1 MGVHIHMA
9 QITPIILKQG
19 QSFHTDNRTLYLI
32 ADGSLS
38 ATAGDIT
45 LQFNAGDMPGI
56 LELFKQKD
64 SFTYQIEDS
73 ATLIPVPVSSP
84 DALCDYLKASE
95 PNRQKLFSS
104 FLQQMKA
111 LLFQYEAS
119 FYECTSL
126 YETLVND
133 YRQYVL
139 FCQKYQYPAQSLT
152 GFDKIK
158 APAKAADSFL
168 SSYYDSLSVSS
179 CPEDAAILTG
189 LLFHGSQDCDRILT
203 NTALLSRYQQ
213 IVSALY
219 LNQTGNDLI
228 SLNLSLLSR
237 FRPDSEDTDSVLSG
251 VRFLLANLDMNEH
264 ADSKLLMERTL
275 QFEAQQKR
283 LSEVSSSAE
292 DNSAAGTIDAALS
305 GSLEQILE
313 YSGLS
318 IDEKEELRNFTQQ
331 YIKLEDKFSSD
342 EEPRRLYQKYTN
354 AFLHLY
360 RDITMKALEDSDIP
374 TLVRM
379 FLYFGYL
386 DEDLAGISNARLLYQ
401 LAENYKPQEDSN
413 VYLFFDWM
421 NAIYQGR
428 KEPSRNEFD
437 EEYSAVIHKM
447 KVQGD
452 ISAAQ
457 EKEYQDDTRRKAE
470 YELANMF
477 PQVNKMT
484 YGRIGSYCPVFSE
497 HNLLRSL
504 TSSFVTK
511 EKIMPCIQKIKAADY
526 SAFYRE
532 TIYSNPDIGIN
543 KDFIHVEVLPDFI
556 LMPNT
561 GVRGAMW
568 QEIENRRRTTPARMM
583 LPIFYLDDLDSR
595 LIRLTGEYRWE
606 MCKRI
611 QGGRWNDL
619 TELSLTSEYFDY
631 IQFYRKNN
639 DLSQDAKD
647 KIKNALMKTK
657 NNYKEMFVLDYTS
670 WILYESTG
678 SPRLNKVAR
687 NILFTYCPFTKEI
700 RAILE
705 TNPIYREILD
715 RYRIKNAQ
723 KVHHL
728 DIVRQK
734 IFNLHRPLPEEIE
747 DEYTFVNL

>member
-1 MGVHIHMA
+1 MA
-9 QITPIILKQG
+9 QITPVTLKQG
-19 QSFHTDNRTLYLI
+19 QCFHTDNRTLYLI
-32 ADGSLS
+32 TDGSLS
-38 ATAGDIT
+38 ATAGELT
-45 LQFNAGDMPGI
+45 LHFTAGDMPG
-56 LELFKQKD
+56 LLDLFKSKD
-64 SFTYQIEDS
+64 SFTYQAEDLV
-73 ATLIPVPVSSP
+73 TLMPVSVPSLE
-84 DALCDYLKASE
+84 ALCDYLKTSEAS
-95 PNRQKLFSS
+95 RQKLFTS

-111 LLFQYEAS
+111 LFFQYEAS

-126 YETLVND
+126 YETLVSD

-139 FCQKYQYPAQSLT
+139 LCQKYQYPAQSLT

-158 APAKAADSFL
+158 APVKSMDSFL
-168 SSYYDSLSVSS
+168 SSYYDSLSASS
-179 CPEDAAILTG
+179 CPKDSAVLTG
-189 LLFHGSQDCDRILT
+189 LLFHGGLDCDRIL
-203 NTALLSRYQQ
+203 AGLSLLSRYQQ
-213 IVSALY
+213 LVSALY
-219 LNQTGNDLI
+219 LNQTGNDLL

-237 FRPDSEDTDSVLSG
+237 FRPDTEDTEALLSG
-251 VRFLLANLDMNEH
+251 VRFLLVNLDMNEH
-264 ADSKLLMERTL
+264 TDSKLLGERTL

-283 LSEVSSSAE
+283 LSEAPSATEDSSG
-292 DNSAAGTIDAALS
+292 AGTIDASLA
-305 GSLEQILE
+305 GSLEQILL
-313 YSGLS
+313 YSTLS
-318 IDEKEELRNFTQQ
+318 IEERETLRNLTQQ
-331 YIKLEDKFSSD
+331 YRELEDKFSSD
-342 EEPRRLYQKYTN
+342 EGPRRLYQKYTES
-354 AFLHLY
+354 FLTLY
-360 RDITMKALEDSDIP
+360 RNVTMKALEDSEIP
-374 TLVRM
+374 ILVRM

-386 DEDLAGISNARLLYQ
+386 DEDLAGIANARLLYQ
-401 LAENYKPQEDSN
+401 LAQSYTPAKDSN

-421 NAIYQGR
+421 TAIFQGK

-447 KVQGD
+447 KLHGD

-457 EKEYQDDTRRKAE
+457 EKEYLADSRKKAE

-484 YGRIGSYCPVFSE
+484 YGRISSYCPVFSE

-511 EKIMPCIQKIKAADY
+511 EKIMNCLQKIRTTDY

-532 TIYSNPDIGIN
+532 TIYSNPDAGIN
-543 KDFIHVEVLPDFI
+543 KDFIHIEVLPDFI
-556 LMPNT
+556 LMPNA

-583 LPIFYLDDLDSR
+583 LPLFYLDDLDNR
-595 LIRLTGEYRWE
+595 LIHLTGEYRWE

-639 DLSQDAKD
+639 DLSTDAKD

-657 NNYKEMFVLDYTS
+657 NNYKEMFVLDYTA

-700 RAILE
+700 RATLE
-705 TNPIYREILD
+705 ANPIYRDILD

-747 DEYTFVNL
+747 KEYTFISL